1 MPEDMRLIHN
11 EELRERTGAAARQ
24 LGNLAVAP
32 YVPARPTHHLGSD
45 RMLRAAAILFDMDGV
60 LVDSKAVIERV
71 LHRWAVRRGLD
82 QEAILRLPH
91 GQKTRDTIAS
101 VAPHLN
107 IAEEVA
113 WLDAEEER
121 DLAGITAIPGAARLL
136 GELAPDEWAL
146 VTSAGRELA
155 SRRLAAAGLPLP
167 GTMVAGESVTRGKP
181 APEGYLLGARL
192 LGRKP
197 DECIVLEDAP
207 AGIEAGL
214 SAAMR
219 VIGVATTY
227 PRSRLIGC
235 TAIVMDLSEIS
246 VQRDGSG
253 MSLMLHSRD

>member
-1 MPEDMRLIHN
+1 MN
-11 EELRERTGAAARQ
+11 
-24 LGNLAVAP
+24 
-32 YVPARPTHHLGSD
+32 S
-45 RMLRAAAILFDMDGV
+45 LRASAILFDMDGV

-71 LHRWAVRRGLD
+71 LQRWAVQRGLD
-82 QEAILRLPH
+82 PAAMLRLPH
-91 GQKTRDTIAS
+91 GQRTRDTIAS

-107 IAEEVA
+107 ITEEVA

-121 DLAGITAIPGAARLL
+121 DLEGITAVPGAARLL
-136 GELAPDEWAL
+136 GELEPHEWAL
-146 VTSAGRELA
+146 VTSAGRDLA
-155 SRRLAAAGLPLP
+155 PLRLAAAGLPMP
-167 GTMVAGESVTRGKP
+167 STMVAGESVTHGKP
-181 APEGYLLGARL
+181 SPDGYLLGAKL
-192 LGRKP
+192 LGRRP

-214 SAAMR
+214 AAGMR

-235 TAIVMDLSEIS
+235 TAIVTDLGEIF